1 MDTNILAKAIEAETA
16 KGADLASEIAHTQ
29 AVASSMLIAAG
40 FREAGAIDH
49 VKQVHD
55 LIWPTLS
62 GAVTKAD
69 YGTDALVVLARTG
82 ARKEVFDSVNRILA
96 KKAAPAEPAGVTRSM
111 AGGTA
116 KTKHVALG
124 PSQHTKSGERDA

>member
-1 MDTNILAKAIEAETA
+1 MDTNILAKAIEAEAA

-29 AVASSMLIAAG
+29 AVASAMLVAAG

-55 LIWPTLS
+55 LVWPTLS
-62 GAVTKAD
+62 QAVMKANH
-69 YGTDALVVLARTG
+69 GTDALAALARTG
-82 ARKEVFDSVNRILA
+82 ARKAVYDSVNRILA
-96 KKAAPAEPAGVTRSM
+96 KKAAPSEPAGVTRSM

-116 KTKHVALG
+116 KTKHVALE
-124 PSQHTKSGERDA
+124 PSKTTHS